1 MKLAKEDAIISTI
14 NGSECLRKH
23 AVEFMREF
31 DEWPE
36 KYKYCPYG
44 NFIARMSLKH
54 ERTPCGIEYLG
65 EDLDYEYLDEMMA
78 EAIVKNGGKT
88 WQD

>member
-1 MKLAKEDAIISTI
+1 MELAKEDAIIRTI

-31 DEWPE
+31 DGWPE

-44 NFIARMSLKH
+44 NFIARMKLKH
-54 ERTPCGIEYLG
+54 ERAPCGVEY
-65 EDLDYEYLDEMMA
+65 LDYEYLNEMMA
-78 EAIVKNGGKT
+78 EAIVKNGGET